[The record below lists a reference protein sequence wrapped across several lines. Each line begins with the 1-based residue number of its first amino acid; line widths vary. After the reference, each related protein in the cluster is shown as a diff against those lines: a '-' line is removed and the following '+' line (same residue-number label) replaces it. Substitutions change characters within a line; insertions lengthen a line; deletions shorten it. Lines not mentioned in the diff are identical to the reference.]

1 MSQYSV
7 TPSENGESSSQAV
20 GADGR
25 DDIHT
30 VLADY
35 SALRAE
41 VERRANVQWNVFA
54 LQVASAGAIGS
65 VALSTTSNIALLLL
79 IPLASFMLGNRYIL
93 HDYHIKLIH
102 RYISD
107 SSSPRLHGNFK
118 WEQWKSREMAPDA
131 GKRRWFAGTG
141 WNLLHA
147 TRLAFGGVAAL
158 ALASAAVAAAYAW
171 RTKAPE
177 WYLVLGF
184 AALWILGALAT
195 YSLNRS
201 FGSSSDPLTVTESA
215 GQ

>member
-7 TPSENGESSSQAV
+7 TPSEHGESSSQAV

-30 VLADY
+30 VLAEY

-107 SSSPRLHGNFK
+107 SLSPRLHGNFK

-131 GKRRWFAGTG
+131 GKRCWFAATG

-158 ALASAAVAAAYAW
+158 ALASAALAAAYAW

-177 WYLVLGF
+177 WYLVLDIPGC
-184 AALWILGALAT
+184 
-195 YSLNRS
+195 
-201 FGSSSDPLTVTESA
+201 
-215 GQ
+215 